1 MMNENIISAVS
12 SALSITSG
20 AVKATLALLEDGA
33 TIPFIARYRK
43 EATGSLDEVTIENI
57 SRKAEEFKALYK
69 RKEYVLE
76 VIGATGGLTD
86 ELKQRIAST
95 MDASDLEDIFAPY
108 KPKRRTKA
116 AVAREKGLESLAASI
131 MAMRVDNPEMIA
143 RKYISKDVPSV
154 ADAIAGAS
162 DIIAEWVSN
171 NAGVRGSLRRRFRK
185 YAVIESSI
193 VKGKEEEAGN
203 YSNYAKFSRKLSD
216 IPSHNY
222 LALRRGER
230 EGLLKVSVS
239 VDNEKAI
246 DEICARTIRPYATE
260 GCADIVRAA
269 IRDGYR
275 RLLKPAIE
283 TEISAEVKERADK
296 AAISMFSDNLSQ
308 LLLGAPLAGKR
319 VMAIDPGFR
328 TGCKVVCLDE
338 QGNLLHNDVVYPVP
352 PRQDI
357 KGSASKIHNFIE
369 VYKIDAIALG
379 NGTASRETERFL
391 QSLRFRRNVDVF
403 IVNESGASI
412 YSASPLAR
420 SEFPDKDVTV
430 RGAVSIG
437 RRLIDPL
444 AELVKIDPQSI
455 GVGQYQHDVDQG
467 ELKASLDFTVMSC
480 VNMVGVNLNTASPQ
494 LLSYVSGLGPAMA
507 AKIVGYRSENGNFDS
522 RESLKRV
529 PRLGAKTYEQCAGF
543 LRIPESS
550 NPLDNTAV
558 HPESYSVV
566 QEMAR
571 DLGISVAELCGN
583 KSLLSKI
590 DIERYVKDG
599 RGLPTLKDIITELE
613 KPGRDPRTSAALFE
627 FDSRVKEIGDLSIG
641 MMLPGIVNN
650 ITAFGAFVD
659 IGIKESGLIHISQ
672 LCDRFIASPLDAV
685 KLNQHV
691 TVKVIDVDMDRRRI
705 SLSMKGVPQ

>member
-1 MMNENIISAVS
+1 MMDENIISAVS

-43 EATGSLDEVTIENI
+43 EATGSLDEVAIENI

-95 MDASDLEDIFAPY
+95 MEASDLEDIFAPY

-162 DIIAEWVSN
+162 DIIAEWVSD

-260 GCADIVRAA
+260 GCDDIVRAA

-283 TEISAEVKERADK
+283 TEISAEVKEMADK

-338 QGNLLHNDVVYPVP
+338 QGNLLHNDVIYPVP

-379 NGTASRETERFL
+379 NGTASRETEQFL

-444 AELVKIDPQSI
+444 AELVKIVPQSI

-558 HPESYSVV
+558 HPENYSVV

-590 DIERYVKDG
+590 DIEQYVKDG

-613 KPGRDPRTSAALFE
+613 KPGRDPRTSAAVFE

>member
-1 MMNENIISAVS
+1 MMDENIISAVS

-43 EATGSLDEVTIENI
+43 EATGSLDEVAIESI

-162 DIIAEWVSN
+162 DIIAEWVSD

-230 EGLLKVSVS
+230 EGLLKVSVA

-283 TEISAEVKERADK
+283 TEISAEVKEMADK

-338 QGNLLHNDVVYPVP
+338 QGNLLHNDVIYPVP

-379 NGTASRETERFL
+379 NGTASRETEQFL

-467 ELKASLDFTVMSC
+467 GLKASLDFTVMSC

-558 HPESYSVV
+558 HPENYSVV

-613 KPGRDPRTSAALFE
+613 KPGRDPRTSAAVFE